1 MNNKKMEKQL
11 KKKNLYETAVRE
23 KKLEVSEEKWN
34 QMKNRISE
42 KRSEQLE
49 KQRKL
54 NSEFKKKDYIKNELF
69 SKLESDKM
77 TLREINKLK

>member
-1 MNNKKMEKQL
+1 M
-11 KKKNLYETAVRE
+11 YETAVRE
-23 KKLEVSEEKWN
+23 KKMEVSEEKWN

-54 NSEFKKKDYIKNELF
+54 NSEFRKKDYIKNELI

-77 TLREINKLK
+77 TLKEINKLK

>member
-1 MNNKKMEKQL
+1 M
-11 KKKNLYETAVRE
+11 YETAVRE

>member
-54 NSEFKKKDYIKNELF
+54 NSEFKKKDYIINELF